1 MSIIV
6 LIYSILSVYNR
17 FVCRHISA
25 KFCQN
30 STDDGVAQSA
40 KERITLTTLVSILSN
55 ETTTTTAM
63 TTTTVSVLNLIEN
76 FKPSGQ
82 ILIISIIRLKR
93 WMICVLE
100 KSFTSFWRPRLLKKA
115 KFTPLP
121 FVLLYIHFI
130 FTGVFYAQNAIS
142 YPIQE
147 C

>member
-40 KERITLTTLVSILSN
+40 KERITLTTLGSILSN

-76 FKPSGQ
+76 FEPVSNVRTDPDYFDYTVEEVNDLRLRKEFYV
-82 ILIISIIRLKR
+82 ILTTT
-93 WMICVLE
+93 
-100 KSFTSFWRPRLLKKA
+100 FA
-115 KFTPLP
+115 
-121 FVLLYIHFI
+121 
-130 FTGVFYAQNAIS
+130 
-142 YPIQE
+142 
-147 C
+147 